1 MNFSDKARRSL
12 MTRRQIAEENE
23 RKYNPEGIE
32 DEKRD
37 RFDACERALE
47 GFASGDFGYV
57 YGDNLTRVS
66 TINQY

>member
-1 MNFSDKARRSL
+1 MNFSDKVRRSL

-32 DEKRD
+32 DGKRD
-37 RFDACERALE
+37 RFDACERALR
-47 GFASGDFGYV
+47 GFASGDFGTV
-57 YGDNLTRVS
+57 FGDNLMPAS